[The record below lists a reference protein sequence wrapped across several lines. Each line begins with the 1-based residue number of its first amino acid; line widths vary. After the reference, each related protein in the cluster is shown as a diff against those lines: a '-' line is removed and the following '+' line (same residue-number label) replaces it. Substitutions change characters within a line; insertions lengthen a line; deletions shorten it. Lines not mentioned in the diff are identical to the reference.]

1 MDQTLQVPRSVAN
14 AVSLLKV
21 VHTESQE
28 NGQKEA
34 KRGKFE
40 EEEEEDE
47 VQGSEDRTQA
57 NEEKVGASPPAA
69 METQPA
75 PDTSHDVENNAGN
88 ESLPVC
94 CVMFHCDS
102 SDRRFDLSHLYEWAA
117 ERWMSNVCPHSLSLL
132 LSPRKWQ

>member
-1 MDQTLQVPRSVAN
+1 M
-14 AVSLLKV
+14 

-34 KRGKFE
+34 KRCKFE

-57 NEEKVGASPPAA
+57 NEEKVGALPPAA

-75 PDTSHDVENNAGN
+75 PDTSLDVETNTGN
-88 ESLPVC
+88 ESLPLCWVVFC
-94 CVMFHCDS
+94 CRS
-102 SDRRFDLSHLYEWAA
+102 SDLCFDLSHL
-117 ERWMSNVCPHSLSLL
+117 S
-132 LSPRKWQ
+132 KWVDE